1 VEFNWDAENRKHI
14 ARHGIAPEEA
24 EEAVLIDPLEAG
36 AQHENEE
43 RVLCFGRTKLGRLLT
58 ILYTGRRGKTRIV
71 TAYEMTK
78 DQQRIYFEGEMSMPK
93 KQIAIPKFRTEAEE
107 AEWWDS
113 HPEVATEIMKR
124 AIKSGK
130 ARRAVPL
137 KSVTMR
143 LPVPD
148 IQRAQDLARQ
158 KGLPYQTYI
167 KMLLHEALEKERR
180 TA

>member
-1 VEFNWDAENRKHI
+1 
-14 ARHGIAPEEA
+14 
-24 EEAVLIDPLEAG
+24 
-36 AQHENEE
+36 
-43 RVLCFGRTKLGRLLT
+43 
-58 ILYTGRRGKTRIV
+58 
-71 TAYEMTK
+71 
-78 DQQRIYFEGEMSMPK
+78 MPK
-93 KQIAIPKFRTEAEE
+93 KPIAIPKFRTEAAE

-113 HPEVATEIMKR
+113 HPEVATEVMKR

-143 LPVPD
+143 LPAPD
-148 IQRAQDLARQ
+148 IQSAQDLAQ
-158 KGLPYQTYI
+158 KKGLPYQTYI